1 MNACK
6 STAHGFGQPLGGQHS
21 KSSDA
26 MHIATALLAGL
37 SALAL
42 AGPQA
47 GCTRDWDCSPQP
59 EAGTVLGLGF

>member
-1 MNACK
+1 M
-6 STAHGFGQPLGGQHS
+6 GGQHS